1 MLNPFVDNSSP
12 RISVINISG
21 IISSADNVSFKNS
34 KNQVDRA
41 FNQHNLVAVCLVVD
55 SPGGS
60 AVQSHLIAEYI
71 RSKAARQNIPV
82 FGFVEDRAAS
92 GGYLVACAADLI
104 FVSRFSMVGSIGVVM
119 TSYNLTQAMKKIGV
133 ESKVFTSGSRK
144 GGLNPLVEA
153 SEEEE
158 NDIENLLVETHKE
171 FIGFV
176 KERRGGKLR
185 EEESEDLFSGA
196 VFGAQRALN
205 LGLVDGFYTVLEEKV
220 AEHLKI
226 DQFKVVEF
234 KVEEKS
240 GLTGF
245 LGLTSPTQKLFGTFL
260 MRMLNF
266 FSDEFSPFIAFK

>member
-1 MLNPFVDNSSP
+1 MMLERLLHGNGNFTAYV
-12 RISVINISG
+12 G
-21 IISSADNVSFKNS
+21 E
-34 KNQVDRA
+34 
-41 FNQHNLVAVCLVVD
+41 CLKSD
-55 SPGGS
+55 
-60 AVQSHLIAEYI
+60 
-71 RSKAARQNIPV
+71 
-82 FGFVEDRAAS
+82 
-92 GGYLVACAADLI
+92 
-104 FVSRFSMVGSIGVVM
+104 
-119 TSYNLTQAMKKIGV
+119 
-133 ESKVFTSGSRK
+133 
-144 GGLNPLVEA
+144 
-153 SEEEE
+153 EE

-196 VFGAQRALN
+196 VFGAQRAVN